1 MTPIIESQLKLLQTD
16 FPTASASVLPNGGH
30 LIEVPNVQLP
40 PGWSQKAVT
49 VLFVVPPGYPAAQPD
64 CFWVEVNGPGRL
76 RLEGGGTPQN
86 SNDTNPIPG
95 LNPPRPVTWFSWHL
109 QNWNPNQ
116 SSLVTYFNVIMQRL
130 RPAR

>member
-49 VLFVVPPGYPAAQPD
+49 VLFIVPPGYPAAQPD

-95 LNPPRPVTWFSWHL
+95 TQSPATGNVVFLAFAELEPKSELVGHL
-109 QNWNPNQ
+109 
-116 SSLVTYFNVIMQRL
+116 L
-130 RPAR
+130 